1 MSLDQRVRLAMI
13 GCGGMARS
21 HARNILKQQDTTQ
34 VVAVYDPSAEA
45 YAEMSQIF
53 VDAGFPVPPNA
64 PDLNG
69 LLNTYRD
76 SLDVAFIVTPH
87 AYHYEQ
93 ARACLEAGLDVLLEK
108 PMVVTAEEAKSLI
121 DVRDKTGKLLVIA
134 FNGSL
139 SPQIRTVA
147 RLLRSG
153 ELGSI
158 LNVVAFVWENWSDHY
173 KGHWKQDAKISGGGF
188 MFDTGAHMLNTVSDL
203 VGEDFVEVAAW
214 LDNRDRP
221 VDILGCMMGRLRSGA
236 LVTMNACGSAIP
248 SVASEIRVFCTDAI
262 IRTGVW
268 GESLDIQRV
277 GEKQLQP
284 VRVAPSM
291 GTWEQFLA
299 VRSGQIDNP
308 SPPEIG
314 LRMARLWD
322 AIRAS
327 AAKNGAVVRMET
339 DPVERKQ
346 K

>member
-1 MSLDQRVRLAMI
+1 MSENQAIRLALI
-13 GCGGMARS
+13 GCGGMARG
-21 HARNILKQQDTTQ
+21 HARKILGHREKTEI
-34 VVAVYDPSAEA
+34 VVVCDPSEEA
-45 YAEMSQIF
+45 YAAMGQVFTE
-53 VDAGFPVPPNA
+53 AGMPTPPNQ
-64 PDLNG
+64 PDLAA
-69 LLNTYRD
+69 LLSEYGQ

-108 PMVVTAEEAKSLI
+108 PMVVTAEEAKNLI
-121 DVRDKTGKLLVIA
+121 DVRDKMGKLLVIA

-139 SPQIRTVA
+139 SPQVRTVS

-158 LNVVAFVWENWSDHY
+158 LNVVAFVWEDWSEHY

-203 VGEDFVEVAAW
+203 VGEDFVEIAAW

-221 VDILGCMMGRLRSGA
+221 VDILGCVMGRLRSGV
-236 LVTMNACGSAIP
+236 LVTMSACGSAIP
-248 SVASEIRVFCTDAI
+248 SCASEIRVFCTGAI
-262 IRTGVW
+262 IRTGIW
-268 GESLDIQRV
+268 GEYLEIQRP
-277 GEKQLQP
+277 GEKQLKP
-284 VRVAPSM
+284 VDVPASI
-291 GTWEQFLA
+291 GVWEQFLA
-299 VRSGQIDNP
+299 VRSGKIENP

-327 AAKNGAVVRMET
+327 AAQNGAIVRI
-339 DPVERKQ
+339 
-346 K
+346 

>member
-1 MSLDQRVRLAMI
+1 MTSNQPVRLAMI
-13 GCGGMARS
+13 GCGAMARG
-21 HARNILKQQDTTQ
+21 HTRNILKQQDTTQ
-34 VVAVYDPSAEA
+34 VVAVYDPSEEA
-45 YAEMSQIF
+45 YAEMSKIF
-53 VDAGFPVPPNA
+53 VEAGLATPPNA
-64 PDLNG
+64 PDLNA
-69 LLNTYRD
+69 LLNNYRD

-87 AYHYEQ
+87 AYHYAQ

-121 DVRDKTGKLLVIA
+121 EVRDRTGKLLVIA

-139 SPQIRTVA
+139 SPQIRTVSK
-147 RLLRSG
+147 LLRSG
-153 ELGSI
+153 ELGAI

-173 KGHWKQDAKISGGGF
+173 QGHWKQDARISGGGF

-214 LDNRDRP
+214 LDNRERA
-221 VDILGCMMGRLRSGA
+221 VDILGCVMGRLRSGA

-248 SVASEIRVFCTDAI
+248 SCASEIRVFCTDAI

-268 GESLDIQRV
+268 GESLDIQRA

-284 VRVAPSM
+284 IPVTPSM
-291 GTWEQFLA
+291 GAWEQFLA
-299 VRSGQIDNP
+299 VRSGRIDNP

-327 AAKNGAVVRMET
+327 AAKNGAVVQMEA
-339 DPVERKQ
+339 ELIEKEQ